1 MVFRKIVSRIKEII
15 NSNSQRV
22 FVAIDGV
29 DASGK
34 THFAQKLKEKLDEVG
49 IKSQIIS
56 IDDFHH
62 EKKVRYERGQGFSLS
77 DFIRILMII
86 RYFLRR

>member
-34 THFAQKLKEKLDEVG
+34 THFAQKLKEKF
-49 IKSQIIS
+49 IIAKTKCLKFQNKMS
-56 IDDFHH
+56 
-62 EKKVRYERGQGFSLS
+62 KKKRS
-77 DFIRILMII
+77 DQVD
-86 RYFLRR
+86 